1 MNGEYIKKM
10 DADEFY
16 ERALPYMK
24 EVLKKDYNF
33 KKIAGM
39 VPVSYTHLDVYK
51 RQVKKAPLLTSQNN

>member
-33 KKIAGM
+33 KKM
-39 VPVSYTHLDVYK
+39 QEWYRPESKL
-51 RQVKKAPLLTSQNN
+51 P